1 MKKLIREMSYNV
13 YFMWK
18 LMNKN
23 KSQSSFEYDFD
34 VNILECIW

>member
-1 MKKLIREMSYNV
+1 MKKLIRKMSYNV
-13 YFMWK
+13 YFVWK

-34 VNILECIW
+34 FNILECIW